1 MASHEVM
8 PVSRFPSRTI
18 NRMKVLYGYLRSYK
32 GLVGLALVLAA
43 INQVFSLLDPLIL
56 RHVIDEYATRFQEY
70 TTGQFFSGVSL
81 LLGAAVGVAFVS
93 RVAKNFQDYYIN
105 VITQRIGAQLYSDG
119 IQHSLKLPYSVFED
133 QRSGETLGRLQKVR
147 SDVEKL
153 ISTAINVLFTSLVGI
168 IFVMVYAFSVHWLIA
183 PVYFLTVPI
192 LGLLSSVLSRR
203 IKQIQKVI
211 VAETT
216 ALAGSTTE
224 SLRNIELVKS
234 LGLQQQEIERLNGT
248 TAKILRLELK
258 KVRYLRSLSF
268 IQGTAVNLLRTSIMF
283 LMLYLIYTRAIT
295 VGQFFSL
302 FIYSFFIFGPLQE
315 LGNIINIY
323 RETEASL
330 NVYEDILRIPEE
342 PRPLNP
348 VPVRDLRTL
357 AFEHVT
363 FQHQSASSPAVSDI
377 SFRLT
382 RGETIAF
389 VGPSGAG
396 KTTLVKLLVGL
407 YRPLSGRILYDGTPG
422 IETDLDDLRAQIGF
436 VTQDTQLFSGT
447 IRENLLFVNPA
458 ASDAECLSVLK
469 KAACDNLLARA
480 ERGLDTVIGEGGVKV
495 SGGEKQRLSIARA
508 LLRRPHLLVFDEAT
522 SSLDSLT
529 EEGIVDTIR
538 AVASGRDAMTVLI
551 AHRLSTILHADR
563 IHVLERGRIVETGRH
578 DELVEQKG
586 LYYAMWRQQI
596 GERRGLEAAT
606 PPAIARLAPV

>member
-1 MASHEVM
+1 V
-8 PVSRFPSRTI
+8 RT
-18 NRMKVLYGYLRSYK
+18 
-32 GLVGLALVLAA
+32 
-43 INQVFSLLDPLIL
+43 
-56 RHVIDEYATRFQEY
+56 
-70 TTGQFFSGVSL
+70 
-81 LLGAAVGVAFVS
+81 
-93 RVAKNFQDYYIN
+93 
-105 VITQRIGAQLYSDG
+105 
-119 IQHSLKLPYSVFED
+119 
-133 QRSGETLGRLQKVR
+133 
-147 SDVEKL
+147 DVEKL
-153 ISTAINVLFTSLVGI
+153 ISTSINVLFTSLVGI
-168 IFVMVYAFSVHWLIA
+168 VFVMIYAFSVHWIVA
-183 PVYFLTVPI
+183 PAYFLTVPL
-192 LGLLSSVLSRR
+192 LGILSSVLSRR

-234 LGLQQQEIERLNGT
+234 LGLGQQEIARLNGT
-248 TAKILRLELK
+248 TAKILKLELK
-258 KVRYLRSLSF
+258 KVKYLRSLSF
-268 IQGTAVNLLRTSIMF
+268 IQGTAVNALRTSIMF

-330 NVYEDILRIPEE
+330 NVYQEILNIPEE
-342 PRPLNP
+342 PRPAHP
-348 VPVRDLRTL
+348 VPLTDLRML
-357 AFEHVT
+357 EFERVT
-363 FQHQSASSPAVSDI
+363 FQHQSASSPAVTDI
-377 SFRLT
+377 SFRVQ
-382 RGETIAF
+382 RGETVAF

-396 KTTLVKLLVGL
+396 KSTLVKLLVGL
-407 YRPLSGRILYDGTPG
+407 YHPQSGRILYNGTPG
-422 IETDLDDLRAQIGF
+422 PETDLDALRAQIGF

-458 ASDAECLSVLK
+458 ASDAQCLDALR
-469 KAACDNLLARA
+469 KAACDSLLARA
-480 ERGLDTVIGEGGVKV
+480 SRGLDTVIGEGGVKV

-538 AVASGRDAMTVLI
+538 DVATGGDAITVLI

-563 IHVLERGRIVETGRH
+563 IYVLERGRIVETGRH
-578 DELVEQKG
+578 EELVDQKG

-596 GERRGLEAAT
+596 GERRGAELVGV
-606 PPAIARLAPV
+606 RKG

>member
-1 MASHEVM
+1 M
-8 PVSRFPSRTI
+8 TL
-18 NRMKVLYGYLRSYK
+18 LYAYLRHYWR
-32 GLVGLALVLAA
+32 LVALALALAA

-56 RHVIDEYATRFQEY
+56 RHVIDEYATRFSEY
-70 TTGQFFSGVSL
+70 TTGQFFKGVSM
-81 LLGAAVGVAFVS
+81 LLGAAMGVAFVS

-105 VITQRIGAQLYSDG
+105 VITQRLGARLYSDG
-119 IQHSLKLPYSVFED
+119 LRHSLELPYSVFED
-133 QRSGETLGRLQKVR
+133 QRSGETLGKLQKVR
-147 SDVEKL
+147 TDVERL
-153 ISTAINVLFTSLVGI
+153 ISAAINVLFTSLVGI
-168 IFVMVYAFSVHWLIA
+168 IFVMIYAFSVHWLIA
-183 PVYFLTVPI
+183 PVYFLTVPV
-192 LGLLSSVLSRR
+192 LGLISSILSRR
-203 IKQIQKVI
+203 IKKIQKVI

-234 LGLQQQEIERLNGT
+234 LGLAQQEIERLNNT
-248 TAKILRLELK
+248 TGKILKLELK
-258 KVRYLRSLSF
+258 KVRYIRSLSF
-268 IQGTAVNLLRTSIMF
+268 VQGTSVNFIRTSIMF

-315 LGNIINIY
+315 LGNIINVY

-330 NVYEDILRIPEE
+330 NVYQGILQIPKE
-342 PRPLNP
+342 PRPGHP
-348 VPVRDLRTL
+348 VPLRDLATL
-357 AFEHVT
+357 AFEQVT

-377 SFRLT
+377 SFT
-382 RGETIAF
+382 VQRGDTVAF

-407 YRPLSGRILYDGTPG
+407 YQPKDGRIVYNGTPG
-422 IETDLDDLRAQIGF
+422 DQIDLDGLRERIGF

-447 IRENLLFVNPA
+447 IRENLLFVNPR
-458 ASDAECLSVLK
+458 ASDADCLDVLRR
-469 KAACDNLLARA
+469 AACDTLLARA
-480 ERGLDTVIGEGGVKV
+480 DRGLDTVIGEGGVKV

-508 LLRRPHLLVFDEAT
+508 LLRRPRLLVFDEAT

-538 AVASGRDAMTVLI
+538 EVAESGDTITILI

-563 IHVLERGRIVETGRH
+563 IYVLERGRIIETGRH
-578 DELVEQKG
+578 HELIEQKG

-596 GERRGLEAAT
+596 GERRGLESSARQ
-606 PPAIARLAPV
+606 PSLLSPMVPAR